1 MTFVGVTINGIAIL
15 VAGLLGSLIKIGI
28 PQHIKDALMTAL
40 GLCVLYSGISG
51 FSADTN
57 LLILTASIVIGLTIG
72 ELLDFDALFTR
83 FGLFVQKKLQ
93 KGESAKDS
101 TLAEGFVTSC
111 IFVCVGA
118 MAIVGGI
125 ESGTK
130 GTYNT
135 YLAKTF
141 IDVVTVFL
149 LATSKGV
156 GCCLSGV
163 VCFIYEGLLT
173 LCSGWLA
180 TLVTDAII
188 AQMSQVGSLLVAV
201 IGLNLLGVTRIKVA
215 NFILA
220 PFLPVLIYE
229 IANLF

>member
-1 MTFVGVTINGIAIL
+1 MTFVGVTINGIGIL
-15 VAGLLGSLIKIGI
+15 IAGLLGSLVKKGI
-28 PQHIKDALMTAL
+28 PEHFKDALMTAL

-57 LLILTASIVIGLTIG
+57 LLVLTVSIVIGLIVG
-72 ELLDFDALFTR
+72 EVADFDGLFTR
-83 FGLFVQKKLQ
+83 FGKFVQNQL
-93 KGESAKDS
+93 GAKDNN
-101 TLAEGFVTSC
+101 LAEGLVSSS

-125 ESGTK
+125 ESGTQ
-130 GTYNT
+130 GTYDT

-141 IDVVTVFL
+141 IDIVTVFL

-156 GCCLSGV
+156 GCCLSGI
-163 VCFIYEGLLT
+163 VCFLYEALLT

-180 TLVTDAII
+180 TLVNDTTI

-201 IGLNLLGVTRIKVA
+201 IGLNLLGLTRIKVA

-229 IANLF
+229 LAKLF